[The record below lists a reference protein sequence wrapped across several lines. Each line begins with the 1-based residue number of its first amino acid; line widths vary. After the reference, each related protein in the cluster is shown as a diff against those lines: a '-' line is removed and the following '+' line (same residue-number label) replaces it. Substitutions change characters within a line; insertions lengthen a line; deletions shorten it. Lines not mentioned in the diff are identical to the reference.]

1 MDYRKITKFAAITAL
16 SLGLSA
22 CAELTDGL
30 SAINGTLAGINS
42 GMAGSGAGQAKDT
55 LSLGSKSTAQY
66 ELKNLKM
73 LVVQRGGSYKGAIPQ
88 ADITFTGE
96 ALNKTNRLI
105 VVNVSVPIYDKQG
118 YYVSAVSTDIH
129 IPPKEKVKID
139 NFRTTLSLTDDNRF
153 NIQKN
158 AISRNNLL
166 IYLRRTPQSGCFFWA
181 YRFINQGNPRE
192 NHPSSLPFYRTL
204 CMFRKKAS
212 STSRY
217 AFSD

>member
-42 GMAGSGAGQAKDT
+42 GMAGSGVGQAKDT

-139 NFRTTLSLTDDNRF
+139 NFRTTLSLTEDNRF
-153 NIQKN
+153 NIQKTQYH
-158 AISRNNLL
+158 ATT
-166 IYLRRTPQSGCFFWA
+166 Y
-181 YRFINQGNPRE
+181 
-192 NHPSSLPFYRTL
+192 
-204 CMFRKKAS
+204 
-212 STSRY
+212 
-217 AFSD
+217 

>member
-73 LVVQRGGSYKGAIPQ
+73 LVVQRVGSYKGAIPQ

-105 VVNVSVPIYDKQG
+105 VVNVSVPNVSVPIYDKQG

-153 NIQKN
+153 NIQKTQYH
-158 AISRNNLL
+158 ATT
-166 IYLRRTPQSGCFFWA
+166 Y
-181 YRFINQGNPRE
+181 
-192 NHPSSLPFYRTL
+192 
-204 CMFRKKAS
+204 
-212 STSRY
+212 
-217 AFSD
+217 